1 MGVKKSTQNDFVY
14 GELGRASL
22 KNDILIMIINYWLNI
37 LESERIKYI
46 KYAYIL
52 MLTGIENKPDRVN
65 RASKLRDILSNL
77 GFYEVCLTRG

>member
-37 LESERIKYI
+37 LESEPIKYI
-46 KYAYIL
+46 KYAYNL

-65 RASKLRDILSNL
+65 WASKLRDILSNL